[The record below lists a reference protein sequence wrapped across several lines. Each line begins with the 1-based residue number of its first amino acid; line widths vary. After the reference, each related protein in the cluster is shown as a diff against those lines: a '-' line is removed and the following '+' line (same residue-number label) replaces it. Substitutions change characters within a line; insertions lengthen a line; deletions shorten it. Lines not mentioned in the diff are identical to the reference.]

1 MKNFHLFLITIF
13 LSLLYSCNSQPKK
26 IESNHKDQM
35 LLTYKVIQIE
45 ENWGYEILID
55 NKLYIHQEKI
65 PSIPGNLPFQTVED
79 AEKTAKLVALKIKK
93 GILPPSVS
101 AKEIDSLGIKY

>member
-1 MKNFHLFLITIF
+1 MKKFHLFTITII
-13 LSLLYSCNSQPKK
+13 LSLLFSCKSQPKK
-26 IESNHKDQM
+26 IEPNHKNQM
-35 LLTYKVIQIE
+35 LLTYKVIQIGE
-45 ENWGYEILID
+45 KWGYEILID

-65 PSIPGNLPFQTVED
+65 PAISGNFSFQTVED
-79 AEKTAKLVALKIKK
+79 AEKTAKFVAQKIKK